1 MYSKQKRSGFRTLI
15 EDYSPLTLLIV
26 FPISFVLCLLQYLLK
41 SQSMLLVIIGCVLT
55 GIPLLIFGIQA
66 LGYKELRNFTSYGMV
81 LFGVVLL
88 AWAGFLIFKPES
100 QITIKSRM
108 LFETRSKG
116 VSAKEIEVSLDISPT
131 TYTPGEKGLI
141 HIEVRNNTK
150 YELILD
156 NVMFEAKKKFFDGF
170 VVNYE
175 SAVPPI
181 SEKKE
186 KLGVSIALFFGEEQ
200 IRIPPGGIAEFEV
213 EIVANTPGD
222 YTGEYYAVL
231 LVGLNSRAM
240 PRRIPE
246 VTEEFFLVVLAEE

>member
-1 MYSKQKRSGFRTLI
+1 
-15 EDYSPLTLLIV
+15 
-26 FPISFVLCLLQYLLK
+26 
-41 SQSMLLVIIGCVLT
+41 
-55 GIPLLIFGIQA
+55 
-66 LGYKELRNFTSYGMV
+66 
-81 LFGVVLL
+81 
-88 AWAGFLIFKPES
+88 
-100 QITIKSRM
+100 M

-116 VSAKEIEVSLDISPT
+116 VSAKDIEVSLAISPT

-141 HIEVRNNTK
+141 HIEVKNTSK

-156 NVMFEAKKKFFDGF
+156 SVMFETKKKFFDGF

-200 IRIPPGGIAEFEV
+200 IVIPPKQSVDLQV

-231 LVGLNSRAM
+231 LVGLNSKAM
-240 PRRIPE
+240 PRGIPE
-246 VTEEFFLVVLAEE
+246 VTEEFFLVILSEE

>member
-1 MYSKQKRSGFRTLI
+1 MYTKQKNSGLRTLI

-26 FPISFVLCLLQYLLK
+26 LPISFVLCLLQYLLK

-66 LGYKELRNFTSYGMV
+66 LGYKELRNLTSFGMV

-100 QITIKSRM
+100 QISVKSRM

-116 VSAKEIEVSLDISPT
+116 VSAKDIEVSLDISPT
-131 TYTPGEKGLI
+131 TYTPGETGSI
-141 HIEVRNNTK
+141 HIEVKNTSK

-175 SAVPPI
+175 SALPPI

-200 IRIPPGGIAEFEV
+200 THIPPGGTAEFEV
-213 EIVANTPGD
+213 EIVANNPGD

-231 LVGLNSRAM
+231 MVALNSKAR
-240 PRRIPE
+240 PRGIPE
-246 VTEEFFLVVLAEE
+246 VTEELFLVVLKD